1 MTPSVLVTRRLP
13 ASALA
18 KLELGCDVDLHPG
31 QDGLSPR
38 ALQDRVKGKAGL
50 ICLVMDQID
59 RAVIDAGT
67 DLLVIANVAV
77 GYDNV
82 DARYARTRNVVVTN
96 TPDVLTGA
104 TAEFTWG
111 LILSITRRITEG
123 DRLVRAGRWKGWA
136 LDFMLGTELQGKR
149 LGVVGPGRIGRAVA
163 ARAEA
168 FGMDVVLAGTGTT
181 SSSGQLVSLDE
192 LLVTSDVVSLHVP
205 MTEQTRHLID
215 RRALTRMKRT
225 AYLVNLSRGTVVDEA
240 ALVWALGQHL
250 IAGAALDV
258 YEREPVVHQGL
269 LSFENVVLTPHLG
282 SGTREARTAMAEL
295 AVANV
300 VAVLGGKPP
309 LTPVTP

>member
-13 ASALA
+13 ASVLA

-31 QDGLSPR
+31 PNGLSPH

-50 ICLVMDQID
+50 VCLVTDRID

-67 DLLVIANVAV
+67 DLRVITNVAV

-82 DARYARTRNVVVTN
+82 DARYARTRDVIVTN
-96 TPDVLTGA
+96 TPDVLTEA

-123 DRLVRAGRWKGWA
+123 DRLIRAGRWKGWA

-181 SSSGQLVSLDE
+181 SSSGQSVSLDE
-192 LLVTSDVVSLHVP
+192 LLATSDVVSLHVP

-225 AYLVNLSRGTVVDEA
+225 GYLVNASRGTVVDEA

-309 LTPVTP
+309 LTLVTP

>member
-18 KLELGCDVDLHPG
+18 KLELGCDVDLNPG
-31 QDGLSPR
+31 PNGLSPR
-38 ALQDRVKGKAGL
+38 ALQDGVKGKAGL
-50 ICLVMDQID
+50 VCLVTDRID

-67 DLLVIANVAV
+67 DLRVIANVAV

-82 DARYARTRNVVVTN
+82 DARYARTRDVIVTN
-96 TPDVLTGA
+96 TPDVLTEA

-168 FGMDVVLAGTGTT
+168 FGMDVVFAGTGTT
-181 SSSGQLVSLDE
+181 SSSGQSVSLDE
-192 LLVTSDVVSLHVP
+192 LLVTSNVVSLHVP

-225 AYLVNLSRGTVVDEA
+225 AYLVNASRGTVVDEA

-258 YEREPVVHQGL
+258 YECEPVVHQDL

>member
-67 DLLVIANVAV
+67 DLRVIANVAV

-168 FGMDVVLAGTGTT
+168 FGMDVVFAGTGTT

-225 AYLVNLSRGTVVDEA
+225 AYLVNLSRGTGVDEA
-240 ALVWALGQHL
+240 AQVWALGQRSDRRCSSRRL
-250 IAGAALDV
+250 RARTG
-258 YEREPVVHQGL
+258 RP
-269 LSFENVVLTPHLG
+269 SRSVVLRERRADSSSRQWYAGSPHSDG
-282 SGTREARTAMAEL
+282 
-295 AVANV
+295 
-300 VAVLGGKPP
+300 
-309 LTPVTP
+309 

>member
-1 MTPSVLVTRRLP
+1 M
-13 ASALA
+13 
-18 KLELGCDVDLHPG
+18 
-31 QDGLSPR
+31 
-38 ALQDRVKGKAGL
+38 
-50 ICLVMDQID
+50 
-59 RAVIDAGT
+59 
-67 DLLVIANVAV
+67 
-77 GYDNV
+77 
-82 DARYARTRNVVVTN
+82 TN
-96 TPDVLTGA
+96 TPDVLTEA

-111 LILSITRRITEG
+111 LILSITRRIAEG

-136 LDFMLGTELQGKR
+136 LDFMLGTELHGKR

-163 ARAEA
+163 ARAVA
-168 FGMDVVLAGTGTT
+168 FGMDVVFAGTGTNPST
-181 SSSGQLVSLDE
+181 GRSVALDE

-205 MTEQTRHLID
+205 MTKQTRHLID

-225 AYLVNLSRGTVVDEA
+225 AYLVNTSRGTVVDEE

-282 SGTREARTAMAEL
+282 SGAREARTAIAEL

-300 VAVLGGKPP
+300 VAVLAGKPP

>member
-168 FGMDVVLAGTGTT
+168 FGMDVVFAGTGTT

>member
-13 ASALA
+13 ASAVT
-18 KLELGCDVDLHPG
+18 KLESSCDVDLHTGPN
-31 QDGLSPR
+31 GLSPG
-38 ALQDRVKGKAGL
+38 ALQERVKGKAGL
-50 ICLVMDQID
+50 VCLLTDRID

-67 DLLVIANVAV
+67 DLRVIANVAV

-82 DARYARTRNVVVTN
+82 DVRYARTRDVIVTN
-96 TPDVLTGA
+96 TPDVLTEA

-111 LILSITRRITEG
+111 LILSITRRIAEG

-136 LDFMLGTELQGKR
+136 LDFMLGTELHGKR

-168 FGMDVVLAGTGTT
+168 FGMDVVFAGTGTNPST
-181 SSSGQLVSLDE
+181 GRSVSLDE

-205 MTEQTRHLID
+205 MTKQTRHLID

-225 AYLVNLSRGTVVDEA
+225 AYLVNTSRGTVVDEE

-269 LSFENVVLTPHLG
+269 LSFENIVLTPHLG
-282 SGTREARTAMAEL
+282 SGAREARTAIAEL

-300 VAVLGGKPP
+300 VAVLAGKPP